1 MACGFL
7 DAAKGQKSH
16 WKQQKTN
23 GFLSESRN
31 QIIRLTGRF
40 SVLLTEC
47 EVKSLDAAIEEFDL
61 KRSVYDCTFLP
72 DELIESR
79 LSNFAGAVRSGIRS
93 TIFARGSAIQ
103 GHFKTDG
110 LAVLCWGQNQVQV
123 AAVEPE
129 HNLARP
135 CLEHGGLGT
144 DIP

>member
-1 MACGFL
+1 M
-7 DAAKGQKSH
+7 DS
-16 WKQQKTN
+16 WRQQKARSPTCKTAKNN

-31 QIIRLTGRF
+31 QITRLTGRF
-40 SVLLTEC
+40 SLLLTEC
-47 EVKSLDAAIEEFDL
+47 EVKSLDAGIKEFDL

-79 LSNFAGAVRSGIRS
+79 LSNFAGAIRSGIRS